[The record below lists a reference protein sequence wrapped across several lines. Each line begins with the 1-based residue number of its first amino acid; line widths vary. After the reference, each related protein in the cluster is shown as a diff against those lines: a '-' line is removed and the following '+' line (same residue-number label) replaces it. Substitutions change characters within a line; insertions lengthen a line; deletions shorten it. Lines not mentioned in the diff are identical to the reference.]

1 MIAHSQATSL
11 TFLALSKDQVPH
23 LGESL
28 SCFIALAPAV
38 FAGTLLRTFQFSF
51 VRIMSTRLYRAF
63 FGIHSFIPLM
73 MVIHTALPGRLY
85 GWLGYRV
92 FNYLFSWTDLH
103 WERRLRNRFF
113 QFAPVY
119 VSSECMRWWLGR
131 GALLFAKSL
140 IERLLRKTEMY
151 FARGGDEVV

>member
-1 MIAHSQATSL
+1 M
-11 TFLALSKDQVPH
+11 TFLALAKDQVPH

-51 VRIMSTRLYRAF
+51 VKIMSTSCYRAF

-73 MVIHTALPGRLY
+73 MIIHDILPGRLY

-92 FNYLFSWTDLH
+92 FNYLFSWTDLR

-113 QFAPVY
+113 QFSPVY

-131 GALLFAKSL
+131 GIPL
-140 IERLLRKTEMY
+140 IISCLYKT
-151 FARGGDEVV
+151 VL

>member
-1 MIAHSQATSL
+1 MFMA
-11 TFLALSKDQVPH
+11 LARDQIPH

-28 SCFIALAPAV
+28 SCFVALAPAV
-38 FAGTLLRTFQFSF
+38 FAGTLLRRFQFAF
-51 VRIMSTRLYRAF
+51 VKIMSTRMYRAF

-73 MVIHTALPGRLY
+73 MMIHSFMPGSLY

-92 FNYLFSWTDLH
+92 FNYLFGWTDLN

-113 QFAPVY
+113 QFSPVY

-131 GALLFAKSL
+131 GTHPL
-140 IERLLRKTEMY
+140 IPLPSISQ
-151 FARGGDEVV
+151 D